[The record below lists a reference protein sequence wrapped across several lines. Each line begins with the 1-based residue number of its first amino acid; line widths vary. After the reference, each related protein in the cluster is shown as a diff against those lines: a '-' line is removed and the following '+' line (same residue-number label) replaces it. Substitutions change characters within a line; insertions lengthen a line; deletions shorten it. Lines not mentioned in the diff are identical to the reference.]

1 LPQGRW
7 QPVDIGTQRLIPD
20 FFSSSPFPDL
30 MNISGILLA
39 GMVGLFAL
47 AMGYVVIFVLYQ
59 RRIISRDLEKQ
70 KLETE
75 LETDYQRKLLHAMID
90 SQEAERK
97 RIAHDLH
104 DEIGTLL
111 STSRLYFNQLSPGR
125 AEEQL
130 TLVSGKL
137 NLLFDEMMGN
147 IRRISHDLR
156 PVILENLGLTEAIE
170 NIRHKLM
177 EGGLA
182 FDFTYTCTISLT
194 REAELILYRIIQE
207 LINNTLK
214 HAQASCISLRME
226 EEGDQLNIT
235 YSDNGIGFTR
245 VEALTGLGLRSI
257 ESRLSLMET
266 SLQIMKPEQ
275 GAQFLIRIPV
285 HQIMKR

>member
-1 LPQGRW
+1 
-7 QPVDIGTQRLIPD
+7 
-20 FFSSSPFPDL
+20 

-47 AMGYVVIFVLYQ
+47 AMGYVVIFVVYQ

-70 KLETE
+70 KLET
-75 LETDYQRKLLHAMID
+75 DYQRKLLHAVID

-137 NLLFDEMMGN
+137 NLLFDEMMSN

-177 EGGLA
+177 EAGIA
-182 FDFTYTCTISLT
+182 FDFTYTGTISLS

-214 HAQASCISLRME
+214 HAQASRIVLQME
-226 EEGDQLNIT
+226 EDGDRLNIT
-235 YSDNGIGFTR
+235 YSDNGVGFTR
-245 VEALTGLGLRSI
+245 AEASAGLGLKSI

-285 HQIMKR
+285 YQIMKR